1 MLKKK
6 DLHFEVKLN
15 ARIRQSELR
24 SLRNQHVS
32 IDYSSNDYLSL
43 KDEPIWESY
52 LKKEIPEE
60 YWFKNLSSSRLIS
73 GNHPIKED
81 TEDFFAAFYN
91 APSALFFAS
100 GYNANLSIF
109 STIASK
115 HDTIIYDSD
124 SHASIRDGLQ
134 LSHAKTIKFKHN
146 NLVDLEQKITKAQGQ
161 VYVAIES
168 VYSMD
173 GELAPLKQIFELC
186 NKHQALLIVD
196 EAHSTGIF
204 EKHGKGLCVDLNIE
218 QDVFIRVM
226 TFGKAIGCHGA
237 VVLCSKTLKQFLIN
251 FARPFIY
258 STAPSCF
265 DFLKARKSVECISL
279 HPEWIIQLN
288 ENIKLFSQVINSIQP
303 INTIHRSPII
313 PFVNPN
319 KEALKLFED
328 IGLQNNFQFKSIL
341 SPTVKRGEERI
352 RFSIQRKHTF
362 NQFAKIGE
370 LLKSHF
376 ELL

>member
-1 MLKKK
+1 MDKNRN
-6 DLHFEVKLN
+6 LHFEDKLN
-15 ARIRQSELR
+15 LRSNQSELR
-24 SLRNQHVS
+24 TLRTHQAQ
-32 IDYSSNDYLSL
+32 IDFSSNDYLSL
-43 KDEPIWESY
+43 KDEPIWEAF
-52 LKKEIPEE
+52 LRKEIPEE
-60 YWFKNLSSSRLIS
+60 FWFKNLSSSRLIS

-81 TEDFFAAFYN
+81 TEDFFAQFYN
-91 APSALFFAS
+91 ADSALFFAS

-134 LSHAKTIKFKHN
+134 LSHAKTLKFKHN
-146 NLVDLEQKITKAQGQ
+146 DLKDLEQKILKSQGQ
-161 VYVAIES
+161 IYIAIES

-173 GELAPLKQIFELC
+173 GEIAPLQDIVALSKKY
-186 NKHQALLIVD
+186 NALLIVD

-204 EKHGKGLCVDLNIE
+204 EKQGKGLCVELNIE
-218 QDVFIRVM
+218 QDVFIRIM

-237 VVLCSKTLKQFLIN
+237 IILGAENLKQFFIN
-251 FARPFIY
+251 YARPFIY

-265 DFLKARKSVECISL
+265 DFLKARKSVECIRL
-279 HPEWIIQLN
+279 HPEWIEQLN
-288 ENIKLFSQVINSIQP
+288 DNVKSFSKIINSIHS
-303 INTIHRSPII
+303 THKTFKTPII
-313 PFVNPN
+313 PFINTN
-319 KEALKLFED
+319 KEALLSFENL
-328 IGLQNNFQFKSIL
+328 GLQHNFQFKSIL

-352 RFSIQRKHTF
+352 RFSIQRKHSED
-362 NQFAKIGE
+362 QFAKIGE